1 LYPPGV
7 IKRAP
12 IPTLVT
18 YSTIMSRAMYL
29 GKPLVALRLWTLM
42 RQQHEFFSTSIGI
55 KVPTELR
62 IIPDVK
68 AANILMNVY
77 AKLGDVTSALDLL
90 DQMHHGTGKDVP
102 KMRPNIVTYNTLLDA
117 CHIGGELDIALRIKD
132 ELEHAGLR
140 PDARTYTTLIA
151 TVARKANAI
160 SGANDPTL
168 AFSILEEMQQRHVRP
183 NGMTFSALIDVCGRC
198 RRSDLALKGLRIML
212 DQKTLEQGYLEWNN
226 DNKESPQKYTLYN
239 EVGAWTAAINA
250 CGKAG
255 RIETAVKLFYAMPN
269 FGVFPNTITCG
280 CLTDCLLR
288 NGRTADTLNVLRYMK
303 KHRIAPSEVM
313 YTSLITS
320 AGRLAQFENEQQNI
334 LTLAA
339 PNEEDQFPVDES
351 GATKAIEMYTELIM
365 SLAEKQGA
373 KSRTNK
379 YTGVR
384 DKTNEKEDSN
394 ELLKVFLVFQEMKTV
409 GAHPDLACYNA
420 LLKTCAIAGDVE
432 RAQEVLRQI
441 QDDGDI
447 DPNDTT
453 VRHMMIAAGKSA
465 RSDVAIST
473 WKAALAHRSQHDDDA
488 DSSTHKWRPSVDSLG
503 AFVAALLHS
512 ASDLDEQDK
521 HSRVGLYRLV
531 VNMYKDICSES
542 KNALGVH
549 RVNREKVL
557 QNPWIML
564 MFLQAS
570 VSLEK
575 ELRSEK
581 NMPQSGY
588 TKELRSLAASIVAS
602 PCFKNGVPHS
612 LRKNKSLFDSFQV
625 GETWLKLR

>member
-1 LYPPGV
+1 
-7 IKRAP
+7 
-12 IPTLVT
+12 
-18 YSTIMSRAMYL
+18 
-29 GKPLVALRLWTLM
+29 
-42 RQQHEFFSTSIGI
+42 
-55 KVPTELR
+55 
-62 IIPDVK
+62 
-68 AANILMNVY
+68 
-77 AKLGDVTSALDLL
+77 
-90 DQMHHGTGKDVP
+90 
-102 KMRPNIVTYNTLLDA
+102 
-117 CHIGGELDIALRIKD
+117 
-132 ELEHAGLR
+132 
-140 PDARTYTTLIA
+140 
-151 TVARKANAI
+151 
-160 SGANDPTL
+160 
-168 AFSILEEMQQRHVRP
+168 
-183 NGMTFSALIDVCGRC
+183 
-198 RRSDLALKGLRIML
+198 
-212 DQKTLEQGYLEWNN
+212 
-226 DNKESPQKYTLYN
+226 
-239 EVGAWTAAINA
+239 
-250 CGKAG
+250 
-255 RIETAVKLFYAMPN
+255 
-269 FGVFPNTITCG
+269 
-280 CLTDCLLR
+280 
-288 NGRTADTLNVLRYMK
+288 MK

-320 AGRLAQFENEQQNI
+320 AGRLAQFENEQQHI
-334 LTLAA
+334 RTLAA
-339 PNEEDQFPVDES
+339 PMEEDRSFPVDES

-365 SLAEKQGA
+365 SLAEKPGA

-384 DKTNEKEDSN
+384 DKMNGKEDSN

-453 VRHMMIAAGKSA
+453 WRHMMIAAGKSA

-473 WKAALAHRSQHDDDA
+473 WKAALLHGSQHDD

-531 VNMYKDICSES
+531 VNMYKDIWSAS
-542 KNALGVH
+542 KNALDVH

-564 MFLQAS
+564 MFLQAT

-588 TKELRSLAASIVAS
+588 TKELRGLAASMVAS
-602 PCFKNGVPHS
+602 PCFRNGVPYS
-612 LRKNKSLFDSFQV
+612 LRQNKSLLDSFRV
-625 GETWLKLR
+625 GESWRKPP